1 MIEHIIPLT
10 PHHHD
15 AVWRIEQQAHLSPWA
30 ESMIRA
36 EPNRFAINLVLLE
49 KETVIGY
56 CFGQVIA
63 GEGTLLNIAISPDY
77 QGKGYGKRLLMAFMA
92 KVQQANGEE
101 IWLEVR
107 ESNKNAYHLYESLG
121 FNEINRRVGYY
132 PAPQGREDALVMTYM
147 IF

>member
-1 MIEHIIPLT
+1 MTEQILPLT
-10 PHHHD
+10 KQHHD
-15 AVWRIEQQAHLSPWA
+15 AVWRIEKQAHAFPWA

-36 EPNRFAINLVLLE
+36 EPNRFAINLVLQLNDS
-49 KETVIGY
+49 VVGY

-63 GEGTLLNIAISPDY
+63 GEGTLLNIAIDPAY
-77 QGKGYGKRLLMAFMA
+77 QGKGYGKRLLSAFMEKA
-92 KVQQANGEE
+92 KAAQGDE

-107 ESNKNAYHLYESLG
+107 ESNQNAYHLYESLG

-132 PAPQGREDALVMTYM
+132 PAPHGREDALVMTYM

>member
-10 PHHHD
+10 SEHHD
-15 AVWRIEQQAHLSPWA
+15 AVWRIEQQAHDSPWA

-36 EPNRFAINLVLLE
+36 EPNRFAINLVLVDDE
-49 KETVIGY
+49 IVIGY
-56 CFGQVIA
+56 CFGQVIV
-63 GEGTLLNIAISPDY
+63 GEGTLLNIAIDPDY
-77 QGKGYGKRLLMAFMA
+77 QGKGYGKRLLMEFIS
-92 KVQQANGEE
+92 KVQQTKGDE

-132 PAPQGREDALVMTYM
+132 PAPQGREDALVMTLM